1 MGSGSVKGLDALTG
15 MGLTDL
21 EVRVIEVSLWGSHW
35 ASVWD
40 MLLDD
45 QPESERFFDLEVV
58 SALEKRLCQ
67 NMRSE
72 KGDISKE
79 EKTEEADGASGVG
92 DEVDESRSAP
102 KKARGK

>member
-1 MGSGSVKGLDALTG
+1 MQ
-15 MGLTDL
+15 
-21 EVRVIEVSLWGSHW
+21 
-35 ASVWD
+35 
-40 MLLDD
+40 LDD
-45 QPESERFFDLEVV
+45 QPESERVFEPEAV

-92 DEVDESRSAP
+92 DEVDKVETCS
-102 KKARGK
+102 